1 VRDEARTYTNSSP
14 ADETA
19 GTPAAS
25 EIAAT
30 RQPPTRQVGKDD
42 TVSQQE
48 ISLQVP
54 PNGLSNDPSHD
65 PLDDAALFEAA
76 TAESETV
83 PAEGDAARGSPSAGS
98 ADSHTPRDPRGR
110 FASKAKDA
118 DAAPTQQPAETQNEP
133 SDPSRDPASQ
143 AHQPEHPDAPIP
155 SWRAREL
162 REQREAAERRA
173 SDIGRHYQAL
183 ERQFH
188 AMAAQLNAL
197 TPRPQAE
204 PDLFAD
210 PDAFIRTKV
219 EPVRQQVG
227 AELGQM
233 REGFSRLIASE
244 KYGEDAVQAAYDEL
258 DRQMQAGGARYEF
271 ARIMASPHPFGE
283 LVKWHKAHQARLTV
297 GDDPK
302 AWFESELEQR
312 LKDPAEQARM
322 LERIRG
328 AVSVPAHQA
337 GGRAAPLVQLPPSL
351 SRVPSAAPFG
361 ADDGDGSDL
370 NLYRYATR

>member
-1 VRDEARTYTNSSP
+1 MTTVNEH
-14 ADETA
+14 ETQA
-19 GTPAAS
+19 
-25 EIAAT
+25 
-30 RQPPTRQVGKDD
+30 Q
-42 TVSQQE
+42 
-48 ISLQVP
+48 
-54 PNGLSNDPSHD
+54 SNDSLND
-65 PLDDAALFEAA
+65 PLNDAVLFEAA
-76 TAESETV
+76 TAESET
-83 PAEGDAARGSPSAGS
+83 PEL
-98 ADSHTPRDPRGR
+98 ADDQPPRDPRGR
-110 FASKAKDA
+110 FASKANDA
-118 DAAPTQQPAETQNEP
+118 DAAPTQQPAETQRE
-133 SDPSRDPASQ
+133 SQDQSQ
-143 AHQPEHPDAPIP
+143 APAQPQPHQDASIP

-162 REQREAAERRA
+162 REQREAAVRRA
-173 SDIGRHYQAL
+173 NDMERHVQAL

-188 AMAAQLNAL
+188 AVASQLNAL
-197 TPRPQAE
+197 RAPQAA
-204 PDLFAD
+204 PDLFVD

-233 REGFSRLIASE
+233 REGFSRLIATD

-258 DRQMQAGGARYEF
+258 DRQMQAGAARYDF

-283 LVKWHKAHQARLTV
+283 LVKWHKQHLARQTV

-328 AVSVPAHQA
+328 AVAAPSHPA

-351 SRVPSAAPFG
+351 SRVPSAAPIG
-361 ADDGDGSDL
+361 ADDGDGSDAD
-370 NLYRYATR
+370 LYRFATRSG